1 MTGHTNPQQGKDYR
15 SQVCRG
21 ADAVEATP
29 TAGVALLAVTVVLLV
44 IAVTLSVLQ
53 KNWESQVGIAVATQV
68 PPDDVAATIR
78 AAEVAQGLGVS
89 TALLGIATWGW
100 GFHRRESNLVLHL
113 IVLTLLTLFV
123 LMQLLMV

>member
-1 MTGHTNPQQGKDYR
+1 MTGHTNPHQGEDYG
-15 SQVCRG
+15 SQVCRR
-21 ADAVEATP
+21 ADAVDAAP
-29 TAGVALLAVTVVLLV
+29 TAGVALLAATVVLLV

-53 KNWESQVGIAVATQV
+53 KNWESQAGIAVATQV
-68 PPDDVAATIR
+68 PSDAVAATIR

-100 GFHRRESNLVLHL
+100 GFCRRESNLVLHL

-123 LMQLLMV
+123 LMQVIMV